1 MKNLSDF
8 LFDKYFKCTRAS
20 KQYWFDLYLK
30 AYFKEQRQK

>member
-8 LFDKYFKCTRAS
+8 LFDKYFKCPRAS
-20 KQYWFDLYLK
+20 KKYWFDLYLK